1 MAQDDELGEGEH
13 AREREGKKGERE
25 HAMGGNTLCF

>member
-1 MAQDDELGEGEH
+1 MVQDDELGEGEQ
-13 AREREGKKGERE
+13 AREREGKKERE